1 MSAKSTS
8 RQKAKAIKKRVAAS
22 AKSKNAKYGVA
33 TRVSHVCEAL
43 GVIAPPHLAQSWD
56 NVGLLAGDPA
66 KPARQVMLCIDL
78 TPEVAEEAVR
88 RKVELVMAYHP
99 PIFKPITRITAVGA
113 AERSVFRCIEA
124 GIAVY
129 SMHTALDAA
138 DGGTNDVIA
147 RLCGIPETHPVEY
160 ADQPESECKIV
171 VMVPVDEVDAVAE
184 AMFAAGAGHIGD
196 YSKCSYRLDGTGTFL
211 GSDATQP
218 TIGQKGRYE
227 TVRET
232 RLEMVCPRRKLPVV
246 ISALVRAHSYE
257 EPAFDIYP
265 LLSRPA
271 RGIGRTGA
279 FAKPITLSALARK
292 LKRAVGGRCVSLV
305 GDGAAE
311 LRSAV
316 IVVGAAGSL
325 PFQLPLTSHDVII
338 TGEMRHHDALTALR
352 RNLSA
357 ITLSHWTSERPA
369 LASVAERLTEL
380 LPRIRVL
387 LSESDRDPFAAI

>member
-1 MSAKSTS
+1 MSARSTS
-8 RQKAKAIKKRVAAS
+8 KQKVRAIRKRVAAS
-22 AKSKNAKYGVA
+22 SKPSGAKNGVA

-43 GVIAPPHLAQSWD
+43 GLIAPLQLAQSWD

-66 KPARQVMLCIDL
+66 KPVRQVLLCIDL

-88 RKVELVMAYHP
+88 RKVELLMAYHP
-99 PIFKPITRITAVGA
+99 PIFKPITRITAVGST
-113 AERSVFRCIEA
+113 ERSVFRCIEA

-147 RLCGIPETHPVEY
+147 QMCGIAETEPIEY
-160 ADQPESECKIV
+160 AEQPADECKIA
-171 VMVPVDEVDAVAE
+171 VMVPADEVDAVAE

-211 GSDATQP
+211 GSDVTQP
-218 TIGQKGRYE
+218 TVGQKGRFE

-232 RLEMVCPRRKLPVV
+232 RLEMVCPRRKLPAVV
-246 ISALVRAHSYE
+246 NALIRAHSYE

-265 LLSRPA
+265 VLPKPV

-279 FAKPITLSALARK
+279 FAKPIALLALARK
-292 LKRAVGGRCVSLV
+292 LKRAVGGQCVSIV
-305 GDGAAE
+305 GDGDADV
-311 LRSAV
+311 RRAV
-316 IVVGAAGSL
+316 IVVGAAGSV

-338 TGEMRHHDALTALR
+338 TGEMRHHDALMALR

-369 LASVAERLTEL
+369 LASVAKRVSEL
-380 LPRIRVL
+380 LPRVKVM
-387 LSESDRDPFAAI
+387 LSESDRDPFAAV